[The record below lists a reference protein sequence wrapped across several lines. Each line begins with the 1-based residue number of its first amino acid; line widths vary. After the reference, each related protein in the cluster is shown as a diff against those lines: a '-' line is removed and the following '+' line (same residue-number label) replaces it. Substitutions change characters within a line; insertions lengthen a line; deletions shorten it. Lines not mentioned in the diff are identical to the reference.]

1 MLRTVPHCD
10 PPAEIDI
17 QESID
22 QSDFCETG
30 AGKMHLDTMR
40 RLRLHTLSASDRQ
53 RFGLRGRAIGP
64 RPRSVLVV
72 AVLLLA
78 VPFAAAQRGGVAIE
92 DVTVL
97 VGDGQRIAHADVFF
111 QRGKIA
117 SVGNGTELPKSA
129 VRINGGG
136 KFVTPGL
143 IDCWSTLGL
152 RASQGG
158 RSAWSKAADA
168 FDRYAKEE
176 IEAALRQGVTT
187 VYLPARTFNGVGGYG
202 AAVRLRAD
210 GALGPI
216 VLDDEVVLCAALGLD
231 AGQGPLGRV
240 KAAAELRALWRGAV
254 EYRRAWEDY
263 QEDLEE
269 YERKLKEKA
278 AQKEDGAKKS
288 AKKGTTQRAGRKGQA
303 SGTGAARAAKK
314 RKDKPGGERDEK
326 KDAGKK
332 SKDELKKPEPPKKDR
347 GKETLLRVLDGEIAL
362 RVEVHRPADILNVL
376 EIADEFNIA
385 LILEGASGA
394 HYVAE
399 QLADRSIPVV
409 LGGAAPPVQFSAG
422 PLRHHRTDAAA
433 RLAAAGVKVY
443 LGSGPGPEGASPTRH
458 LALRAAREAGHGFDS
473 DAALTALTSGAA
485 RLLGLEGSIGRVR
498 RGLSADL
505 VLWSAHPFAPGA
517 RVERVFVGGVEVY
530 RADDAEDSE

>member
-1 MLRTVPHCD
+1 MRSVPHCG
-10 PPAEIDI
+10 PPTDIDI
-17 QESID
+17 QRSID
-22 QSDFCETG
+22 QSDFREPG
-30 AGKMHLDTMR
+30 AGKMHQDTIR
-40 RLRLHTLSASDRQ
+40 KPRLHALSARDRQ
-53 RFGLRGRAIGP
+53 RFGLRCRAIGP
-64 RPRSVLVV
+64 GPCSVLVV
-72 AVLLLA
+72 TALLIA
-78 VPFAAAQRGGVAIE
+78 VPFAAAQRGGIAIK

-97 VGDGQRIAHADVFF
+97 VGDGQRIAHANVFF

-117 SVGNGTELPKSA
+117 SVGNETELPKSA
-129 VRINGGG
+129 VRIAGDG

-152 RASQGG
+152 RASQAG

-210 GALGPI
+210 GALEPI

-263 QEDLEE
+263 RDDLEE
-269 YERKLKEKA
+269 YGRKLKEKA
-278 AQKEDGAKKS
+278 EQKEDGAKKS
-288 AKKGTTQRAGRKGQA
+288 AKKGTTQRAGRKGPERGA
-303 SGTGAARAAKK
+303 GAARAAKK
-314 RKDKPGGERDEK
+314 GKEKPPGERDK
-326 KDAGKK
+326 KRDAGKK

-347 GKETLLRVLDGEIAL
+347 GKETLLRVLDGELAL
-362 RVEVHRPADILNVL
+362 RVEVYRPEDILNVL
-376 EIADEFNIA
+376 AITDEFNIA

-394 HYVAE
+394 HHVAE
-399 QLADRSIPVV
+399 LLADRSIPVV

-422 PLRHHRTDAAA
+422 PLQHHRADAAA
-433 RLAAAGVKVY
+433 RLAAAGVEVY
-443 LGSGPGPEGASPTRH
+443 FGSGPGREGASPTRH
-458 LALRAAREAGHGFDS
+458 LALRAAREAGHGFDN
-473 DAALTALTSGAA
+473 DAALTVLTSGAA
-485 RLLGLEGSIGRVR
+485 RLLGLEARIGRVR